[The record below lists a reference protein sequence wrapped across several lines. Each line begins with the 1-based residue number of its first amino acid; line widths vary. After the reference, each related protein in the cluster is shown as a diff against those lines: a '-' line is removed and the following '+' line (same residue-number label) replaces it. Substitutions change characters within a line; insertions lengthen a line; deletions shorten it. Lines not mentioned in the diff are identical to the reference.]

1 MLQRQT
7 FLSLSVLAGLL
18 WHAPALVAQPQA
30 ILDWTAQLK
39 PAVNPD
45 LADLP
50 DNTWKM
56 LKPKGDSFTHPKT
69 EVGLVYDEK
78 TGCVIYFGGCSS
90 GYTNNLWFYHVGS
103 NTWREAQ
110 PWTKKKEEEADC
122 PIGQCGYHAV
132 YNSDRGVY
140 FKHRGCSSTGLGRG
154 GSGRDSNSWVLD
166 GRKLTWEKV
175 ASGAHYGANPEWPG
189 AYCCYGLVYDRDA
202 REAIL
207 FGGLEEGETWAFD
220 FAKNKWRNLKPKVS
234 PPRLSMPN
242 MVYDSKNKVTLL
254 FGGQTGS
261 YSDGVNLNETWAY
274 NHASNTWTNLKP
286 KDPPARR
293 LQSQVCYDSVNGVM
307 ILFGG
312 HANVYPKRDQGERY
326 TDTWVYDY
334 KSNSWTEMMPNTH
347 PKGSDVRFMAF
358 DPVNNVAINVT
369 GGSKKETW
377 VYRCKAAKSR

>member
-1 MLQRQT
+1 MT
-7 FLSLSVLAGLL
+7 ATWLL
-18 WHAPALVAQPQA
+18 LGMAIGTGTDVPAQPKPAL
-30 ILDWTAQLK
+30 DWLAQLQ

-50 DNTWKM
+50 DNTWKL
-56 LKPKGDSFTHPKT
+56 LKPKGDAFTHPKT
-69 EVGLVYDEK
+69 EVGLVYDDR
-78 TGCVIYFGGCSS
+78 TGCVIYFGGCSA
-90 GYTNNLWFYHVGS
+90 GYTNNLWLYHVGS
-103 NTWREAQ
+103 DTWREVQ
-110 PWTKKKEEEADC
+110 PWTMKKEEEADC
-122 PIGQCGYHAV
+122 PIGQCGYCAV
-132 YNSDRGVY
+132 YNSDLGVY
-140 FKHRGCSSTGLGRG
+140 FKHRGGSSTGLGRG
-154 GSGRDSNSWVLD
+154 GSGRDSNTWVLD
-166 GRKLTWEKV
+166 VRKLKWDKV
-175 ASGAHYGANPEWPG
+175 ASGAHYGSSPDWPG

-202 REAIL
+202 KEAIL

-261 YSDGVNLNETWAY
+261 YSEGVNQNETWAY
-274 NHASNTWTNLKP
+274 SYPRNTWEKLNP

-312 HANVYPKRDQGERY
+312 HANVYPKRDQGDRY

-334 KSNSWTEMMPNTH
+334 AANTWTEMKPAAH

-358 DPVNNVAINVT
+358 DPINNVAVNVT

-377 VYRCKAAKSR
+377 VYRYKAAKP